1 MPDVFGIVLAGGE
14 GKRLAPLTA
23 DRAKPAVP
31 FGGNYRLI
39 DFALSNLVNAG
50 YRQIVVLTQYKSHS
64 LDRHISTTW
73 RLSPLLGNYVAPVP
87 AQMRRG
93 PRWFSGSADAI
104 YQNLNLL
111 YDERPDI
118 VAVFGADHIY
128 RMDPRQMVDQHIES
142 GAAVTVAA
150 LRAPLAEAD
159 QFGVIETAADGQ
171 TITAFREKPTDAVG
185 LADAPDKVFASM
197 GNYVFSADALI
208 DIVTRD
214 ADDEGSKHDMGGSI
228 VPALVES
235 GEAHVYDFS
244 RNEVPGASEV
254 ERGYWR
260 DVGTLDAFYD
270 AHMDLISVEP
280 EFNLYNREWPILTWP
295 DPLPPA
301 KFVFDDDDGRRGD
314 GAGLDG
320 VRRRRHLRRHRAPL
334 GPVPRRAPALLRRGR
349 GLGAHAGRRRRAQRR
364 RAPGHRRQER
374 AHRRGRP
381 GRRRPGRRPR
391 ALHDLARAA
400 SWSSPRAPRSRR
412 EGRAPHPRVPARRL
426 RRGRGARRVPGARA
440 AQPDRGRRPLPGAP
454 TGPAP
459 IGHEA
464 WDALDGPAPELAAL
478 RAMSIDLTMAAGTA
492 DADLVHSHTWYANF
506 GGHLAKLVHDIP
518 HVVTV
523 HSLEPLRPWK
533 AEQLGGGYALSSFCE
548 RTAVEAA
555 DAIVAVSEGM
565 RADLLD
571 AYPAIDPDRVCTSS
585 TTGSTPTSTR
595 PTPAPTS
602 SSATASTPTRRSIVF
617 VGRITRQ
624 KGVAHLLEAMR
635 HVDAGAQLVLCAGAP
650 DTPEIGAEVA
660 RRVEEL
666 QAQRGNVLW
675 LNEMLPKPEVIQI
688 LSHATVFACPS
699 IYEPLGIVNLE
710 AMACET
716 AVVATATGGI
726 VEVVDDG
733 ATGLLVPIEPGDDA
747 TGEPRDPAAFAAA
760 FAEGLNA
767 VVRDPARAAEMGR
780 AGRARA
786 VERFAW
792 PAIAQETVAL
802 YRRLL

>member
-244 RNEVPGASEV
+244 SNEVPGASEV

-301 KFVFDDDDGRRGD
+301 KFVFDDDDGRRGMALD
-314 GAGLDG
+314 SMVCAGVVISGAT
-320 VRRRRHLRRHRAPL
+320 VRRSVLSP
-334 GPVPRRAPALLRRGR
+334 
-349 GLGAHAGRRRRAQRR
+349 GAH
-364 RAPGHRRQER
+364 
-374 AHRRGRP
+374 
-381 GRRRPGRRPR
+381 
-391 ALHDLARAA
+391 LH
-400 SWSSPRAPRSRR
+400 S
-412 EGRAPHPRVPARRL
+412 
-426 RRGRGARRVPGARA
+426 
-440 AQPDRGRRPLPGAP
+440 
-454 TGPAP
+454 
-459 IGHEA
+459 
-464 WDALDGPAPELAAL
+464 
-478 RAMSIDLTMAAGTA
+478 
-492 DADLVHSHTWYANF
+492 YA
-506 GGHLAKLVHDIP
+506 
-518 HVVTV
+518 
-523 HSLEPLRPWK
+523 E
-533 AEQLGGGYALSSFCE
+533 
-548 RTAVEAA
+548 VE
-555 DAIVAVSEGM
+555 DSVLMQGV
-565 RADLLD
+565 D
-571 AYPAIDPDRVCTSS
+571 
-585 TTGSTPTSTR
+585 
-595 PTPAPTS
+595 
-602 SSATASTPTRRSIVF
+602 
-617 VGRITRQ
+617 VGR
-624 KGVAHLLEAMR
+624 
-635 HVDAGAQLVLCAGAP
+635 
-650 DTPEIGAEVA
+650 
-660 RRVEEL
+660 
-666 QAQRGNVLW
+666 
-675 LNEMLPKPEVIQI
+675 
-688 LSHATVFACPS
+688 
-699 IYEPLGIVNLE
+699 
-710 AMACET
+710 
-716 AVVATATGGI
+716 
-726 VEVVDDG
+726 
-733 ATGLLVPIEPGDDA
+733 
-747 TGEPRDPAAFAAA
+747 
-760 FAEGLNA
+760 NA
-767 VVRDPARAAEMGR
+767 VVRRAIVDKNVRIAEGAQVGVDPVADR
-780 AGRARA
+780 
-786 VERFAW
+786 ERFTISAGGVVVI
-792 PAIAQETVAL
+792 PKGATVAA
-802 YRRLL
+802 

>member
-111 YDERPDI
+111 YDERPEI

-197 GNYVFSADALI
+197 GNYIFSADALI

-214 ADDEGSKHDMGGSI
+214 AEDTSSKHDMGGSI

-235 GEAHVYDFS
+235 GAAHVYDFS

-301 KFVFDDDDGRRGD
+301 KFVFDEDDGRRGTALD
-314 GAGLDG
+314 SMVCAGVVISGAT
-320 VRRRRHLRRHRAPL
+320 VRRSVLSP
-334 GPVPRRAPALLRRGR
+334 
-349 GLGAHAGRRRRAQRR
+349 GAH
-364 RAPGHRRQER
+364 
-374 AHRRGRP
+374 
-381 GRRRPGRRPR
+381 
-391 ALHDLARAA
+391 LH
-400 SWSSPRAPRSRR
+400 S
-412 EGRAPHPRVPARRL
+412 
-426 RRGRGARRVPGARA
+426 
-440 AQPDRGRRPLPGAP
+440 
-454 TGPAP
+454 
-459 IGHEA
+459 
-464 WDALDGPAPELAAL
+464 
-478 RAMSIDLTMAAGTA
+478 
-492 DADLVHSHTWYANF
+492 Y
-506 GGHLAKLVHDIP
+506 
-518 HVVTV
+518 
-523 HSLEPLRPWK
+523 
-533 AEQLGGGYALSSFCE
+533 
-548 RTAVEAA
+548 
-555 DAIVAVSEGM
+555 
-565 RADLLD
+565 
-571 AYPAIDPDRVCTSS
+571 
-585 TTGSTPTSTR
+585 
-595 PTPAPTS
+595 
-602 SSATASTPTRRSIVF
+602 
-617 VGRITRQ
+617 
-624 KGVAHLLEAMR
+624 
-635 HVDAGAQLVLCAGAP
+635 
-650 DTPEIGAEVA
+650 AEVEDS
-660 RRVEEL
+660 VL
-666 QAQRGNVLW
+666 MQGVDVGQR
-675 LNEMLPKPEVIQI
+675 
-688 LSHATVFACPS
+688 
-699 IYEPLGIVNLE
+699 
-710 AMACET
+710 
-716 AVVATATGGI
+716 
-726 VEVVDDG
+726 
-733 ATGLLVPIEPGDDA
+733 
-747 TGEPRDPAAFAAA
+747 
-760 FAEGLNA
+760 A
-767 VVRDPARAAEMGR
+767 VVRRAIVDKNVRIAPGAEIGVDPVADR
-780 AGRARA
+780 
-786 VERFAW
+786 ERFTISAGGVVVI
-792 PAIAQETVAL
+792 PKGATVAA
-802 YRRLL
+802 

>member
-128 RMDPRQMVDQHIES
+128 RMDPRQMVDQHVES

-214 ADDEGSKHDMGGSI
+214 AEDEGSKHDMGGSI

-235 GEAHVYDFS
+235 GQAHVYDFS

-301 KFVFDDDDGRRGD
+301 KFVFDDEDGRRGMALD
-314 GAGLDG
+314 SMVCAGVVISGAT
-320 VRRRRHLRRHRAPL
+320 VRRSVLSPGVHMHSYAEVEDSVLMQGVDVGRSA
-334 GPVPRRAPALLRRGR
+334 VVRRAIVDKNVR
-349 GLGAHAGRRRRAQRR
+349 
-364 RAPGHRRQER
+364 
-374 AHRRGRP
+374 
-381 GRRRPGRRPR
+381 
-391 ALHDLARAA
+391 
-400 SWSSPRAPRSRR
+400 
-412 EGRAPHPRVPARRL
+412 
-426 RRGRGARRVPGARA
+426 
-440 AQPDRGRRPLPGAP
+440 
-454 TGPAP
+454 
-459 IGHEA
+459 I
-464 WDALDGPAPELAAL
+464 
-478 RAMSIDLTMAAGTA
+478 
-492 DADLVHSHTWYANF
+492 
-506 GGHLAKLVHDIP
+506 
-518 HVVTV
+518 
-523 HSLEPLRPWK
+523 
-533 AEQLGGGYALSSFCE
+533 AE
-548 RTAVEAA
+548 
-555 DAIVAVSEGM
+555 
-565 RADLLD
+565 
-571 AYPAIDPDRVCTSS
+571 
-585 TTGSTPTSTR
+585 
-595 PTPAPTS
+595 
-602 SSATASTPTRRSIVF
+602 
-617 VGRITRQ
+617 
-624 KGVAHLLEAMR
+624 
-635 HVDAGAQLVLCAGAP
+635 GAQVGVDP
-650 DTPEIGAEVA
+650 VA
-660 RRVEEL
+660 DRERFTIS
-666 QAQRGNVLW
+666 A
-675 LNEMLPKPEVIQI
+675 
-688 LSHATVFACPS
+688 
-699 IYEPLGIVNLE
+699 
-710 AMACET
+710 
-716 AVVATATGGI
+716 GGI
-726 VEVVDDG
+726 VVIPKG
-733 ATGLLVPIEPGDDA
+733 ATV
-747 TGEPRDPAAFAAA
+747 AA
-760 FAEGLNA
+760 
-767 VVRDPARAAEMGR
+767 
-780 AGRARA
+780 
-786 VERFAW
+786 
-792 PAIAQETVAL
+792 
-802 YRRLL
+802 